1 MSPHI
6 CKTVYKQQTEKE
18 KKGGMAAIH
27 SLLYKI
33 SWAFNR
39 DVISLVQ
46 LSILTTHYKR
56 MQNMM

>member
-1 MSPHI
+1 
-6 CKTVYKQQTEKE
+6 
-18 KKGGMAAIH
+18 MAAIH

-33 SWAFNR
+33 SWAFNC

-56 MQNMM
+56 MQDMM